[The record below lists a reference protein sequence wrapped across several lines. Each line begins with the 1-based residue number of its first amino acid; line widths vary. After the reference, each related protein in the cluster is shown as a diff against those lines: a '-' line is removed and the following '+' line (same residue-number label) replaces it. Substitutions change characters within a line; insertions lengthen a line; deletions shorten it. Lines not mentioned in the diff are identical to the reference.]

1 MILCQFNCRSAPN
14 EEQARANQPPLKPP
28 TARRAA
34 DTHTFTAL
42 AAAKPSQQIPN
53 CRARRLHFFC
63 DALSDSGIPFL
74 EQLCLSDENR
84 NGTQGGRTAQPNLQS
99 ACQLQRKPIVAMNQ
113 GCNAT
118 IFESELPAFA
128 LPAGLDRPPRVVDLA
143 DLETRRLDDSFD
155 ALDVLELSAP
165 VLALNA
171 ADLEAAMLFAESPPR
186 PTSSSASASSSSSS
200 RRSRGRTSPKIS
212 HKQPHP
218 HPHHHSKKASRK
230 QVHELQLMVNAM
242 QVQVDGAAAEIQQ
255 IAQLVGQLAH
265 QREQEQQQLL
275 QLSEQQEMD
284 MQLGAHQRQMQ
295 EQAEHFKREQMQRQ
309 QEPIQF

>member
-1 MILCQFNCRSAPN
+1 
-14 EEQARANQPPLKPP
+14 
-28 TARRAA
+28 
-34 DTHTFTAL
+34 
-42 AAAKPSQQIPN
+42 
-53 CRARRLHFFC
+53 
-63 DALSDSGIPFL
+63 
-74 EQLCLSDENR
+74 
-84 NGTQGGRTAQPNLQS
+84 
-99 ACQLQRKPIVAMNQ
+99 MNQ

-171 ADLEAAMLFAESPPR
+171 ADFEAAMLFAESPPR
-186 PTSSSASASSSSSS
+186 PAVCTPTGSSTNSSSSSSSSASASSSSSS
-200 RRSRGRTSPKIS
+200 SSSSSRRSRGRASPKIS

>member
-1 MILCQFNCRSAPN
+1 
-14 EEQARANQPPLKPP
+14 
-28 TARRAA
+28 
-34 DTHTFTAL
+34 
-42 AAAKPSQQIPN
+42 
-53 CRARRLHFFC
+53 
-63 DALSDSGIPFL
+63 
-74 EQLCLSDENR
+74 
-84 NGTQGGRTAQPNLQS
+84 
-99 ACQLQRKPIVAMNQ
+99 MNQ

-128 LPAGLDRPPRVVDLA
+128 LPAGLDCPPRVVDLA
-143 DLETRRLDDSFD
+143 DLETRRLDDSLD
-155 ALDVLELSAP
+155 ALDVLGLSAP

-186 PTSSSASASSSSSS
+186 PTVCTPTGSSSSSSSSSSSASSSASSSSSSASSSSSSSS

>member
-1 MILCQFNCRSAPN
+1 
-14 EEQARANQPPLKPP
+14 
-28 TARRAA
+28 
-34 DTHTFTAL
+34 
-42 AAAKPSQQIPN
+42 
-53 CRARRLHFFC
+53 
-63 DALSDSGIPFL
+63 
-74 EQLCLSDENR
+74 
-84 NGTQGGRTAQPNLQS
+84 
-99 ACQLQRKPIVAMNQ
+99 MNQ

-186 PTSSSASASSSSSS
+186 PTVCTPTGSSSSSSSSSASASSSSSS